1 MGIDI
6 DTSEVRALAHDMA
19 RVDSSLTRH
28 LTPVVKKGATNIKK
42 TMQADLRQS
51 SNAGFQYVARTVSFD
66 LFDSGLTAEIGPS
79 KPLGA
84 LANVAYFGTSR
95 GGGTVR
101 DPREALNEEAD
112 RFVSELEKMAEG
124 LVLND

>member
-1 MGIDI
+1 MGVEI
-6 DTSEVRALAHDMA
+6 DTSEVRALARDMS
-19 RVDSSLTRH
+19 RVDRRLARH
-28 LTPVVKKGATNIKK
+28 LTPVVKKGAMNIKK

-51 SNAGFQYVARTVSFD
+51 SDAGFQYVARTVSFD
-66 LFDSGLTAEIGPS
+66 LSDSGLTAEVGPS
-79 KPLGA
+79 KPAGA
-84 LANVAYFGTSR
+84 LANVAYFGTSK

-101 DPREALNEEAD
+101 DPKEALNEEAN